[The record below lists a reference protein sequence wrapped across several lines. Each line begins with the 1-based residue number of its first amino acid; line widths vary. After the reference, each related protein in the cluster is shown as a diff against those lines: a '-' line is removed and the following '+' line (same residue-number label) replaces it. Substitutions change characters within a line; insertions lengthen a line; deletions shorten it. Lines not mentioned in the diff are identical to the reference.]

1 MQVWI
6 KLYLVEVQEL
16 SERMLSVYDDWK
28 DIRLN
33 DVIELVGIYYENNGT
48 SNDDAQLGIASSPC
62 LHVVAYRKLVIDHPS
77 YCHYDAVTEE
87 LLKSHVDLPST
98 RQAVLSAFAD
108 VLYGDEL
115 AAEYLLCHLL
125 SSVRHR
131 VGTLPVGNMTL
142 NLYKADN
149 DLSDNLD
156 ALLKQL
162 LTKVL
167 YLPLQLDMLNSETLV
182 PRKNY
187 ETDVLTAGRLQLP
200 NGTVILIDENKLQE
214 GPLNENGLKNIVA
227 LRSIIQW
234 QNVSYDFNWQAV
246 SIETNINMLAISA
259 GKSMLPFSFTLPLER
274 RQNVAQL
281 HSIVDNG
288 MVTLVRSYLSLC
300 KLLPLR
306 SSPEKTQEAVGRSFV
321 LARRDD
327 PSITENDLHQWVT
340 LAGVLALSYGMETID
355 EACWEKAVAMEQ
367 LRRNRIKES

>member
-1 MQVWI
+1 MMSVSQ
-6 KLYLVEVQEL
+6 
-16 SERMLSVYDDWK
+16 VYDDWK

-259 GKSMLPFSFTLPLER
+259 GKSMLP
-274 RQNVAQL
+274 
-281 HSIVDNG
+281 
-288 MVTLVRSYLSLC
+288 
-300 KLLPLR
+300 
-306 SSPEKTQEAVGRSFV
+306 AVGRSFV